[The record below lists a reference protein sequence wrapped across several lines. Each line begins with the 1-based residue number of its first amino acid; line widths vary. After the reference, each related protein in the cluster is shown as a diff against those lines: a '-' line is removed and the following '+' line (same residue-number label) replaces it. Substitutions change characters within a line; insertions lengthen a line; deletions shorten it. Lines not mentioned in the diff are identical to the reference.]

1 MYPVLFHLGKIPVHS
16 YYLVWTAAL
25 CLALEWTRHRAENSY
40 GMGAARVSK
49 VLFWG
54 FIGMM
59 IGARL
64 GGYLDFWEVYAADPR
79 RILRFWEGGMSSMT
93 AFLGGGLTALVILRR
108 EGGPVWPLAEAA
120 ALPAAAL
127 IFVGR
132 WGCFL
137 NGCCYGFVTGHP
149 FGMHFPFDPPGLFRH
164 PSQLYE
170 SLGAGLILFVLFLA
184 ERVWPPLERRARDGA
199 LLWPLFMILYG
210 GMRFLLDFLREGDR
224 IMGLRTGQLVGGAAV
239 VIGLVWLVV
248 SEVSFRRRG
257 KVLV

>member
-79 RILRFWEGGMSSMT
+79 RILRWGQAGMST
-93 AFLGGGLTALVILRR
+93 
-108 EGGPVWPLAEAA
+108 
-120 ALPAAAL
+120 
-127 IFVGR
+127 
-132 WGCFL
+132 
-137 NGCCYGFVTGHP
+137 
-149 FGMHFPFDPPGLFRH
+149 
-164 PSQLYE
+164 
-170 SLGAGLILFVLFLA
+170 
-184 ERVWPPLERRARDGA
+184 
-199 LLWPLFMILYG
+199 
-210 GMRFLLDFLREGDR
+210 
-224 IMGLRTGQLVGGAAV
+224 
-239 VIGLVWLVV
+239 
-248 SEVSFRRRG
+248 
-257 KVLV
+257 